1 MVVGQVV
8 WAVVVAVLLPA
19 VSVGWAIRG
28 AMMVREWMIPPRRRA
43 TAKPAKPV
51 QPELLRF
58 LSQRRMMFATGF
70 LLAFGLLFLARSMD
84 RGLDLMGAVVL
95 SFAYAVLSA
104 TVTGFTVW
112 VRAQQHAQDGRPL
125 MSETS
130 KWSMWVGVGVGA
142 LAMLYLVVDVVAN
155 LTA

>member
-1 MVVGQVV
+1 MVVGQVI

-28 AMMVREWMIPPRRRA
+28 AMMVHEWLTLPRERVA
-43 TAKPAKPV
+43 VKPV

-58 LSQRRMMFATGF
+58 LSQRRMIFATGF

-84 RGLDLMGAVVL
+84 RGLDVMGAVVL
-95 SFAYAVLSA
+95 AFAYAVLSA

-125 MSETS
+125 MPETP

-142 LAMLYLVVDVVAN
+142 LAVAYLVVDVVAN
-155 LTA
+155 LTG